1 MTKKISHKLIKAKE
15 VNTRIEHDDVRL
27 YYCDSDIDFIVT
39 TITKPMISKLHR
51 HRENIES
58 YYVIEGKLILH
69 IEENTVSLTPGDM
82 AVIYPGKCHK
92 FETTNE
98 KVVFC
103 AIKKYPLL
111 DDKELC

>member
-1 MTKKISHKLIKAKE
+1 MTKKISHKLISVKE
-15 VNTRIEHDDVRL
+15 AGTRIEPDDVRH
-27 YYCDSDIDFIVT
+27 YYCDPDIDFIVT
-39 TITKPMISKLHR
+39 TITKPMISELHR

-58 YYVIEGKLILH
+58 YYVIQGKLIMH
-69 IEENTVSLTPGDM
+69 IEESTVSLEPGDM

-103 AIKKYPLL
+103 AIKKFPLL